1 MTIIIK
7 KTYPSKVTKLRNMGR
22 CMQASEVKKETEK
35 YARGK

>member
-7 KTYPSKVTKLRNMGR
+7 KNYQSKVTKLLNMGR
-22 CMQASEVKKETEK
+22 CMQASGVKKETEK